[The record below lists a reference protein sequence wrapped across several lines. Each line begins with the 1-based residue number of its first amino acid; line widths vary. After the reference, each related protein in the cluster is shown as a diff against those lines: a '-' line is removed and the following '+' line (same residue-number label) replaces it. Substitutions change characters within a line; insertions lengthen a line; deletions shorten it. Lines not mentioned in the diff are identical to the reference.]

1 MPIKVDLER
10 VFWGFLF
17 FAVGILLL
25 LLSFFVFMVS
35 LVFPFDLHLLTNY
48 LLPIA
53 VLLVL
58 TEIGLFLS
66 GASIFRLFGFMRS
79 TERQKVS

>member
-1 MPIKVDLER
+1 LPIKVDLER

-25 LLSFFVFMVS
+25 LLSFFVFLIS

-58 TEIGLFLS
+58 AGIGLFLS
-66 GASIFRLFGFMRS
+66 GASIFRLFGFMRGS
-79 TERQKVS
+79 EKQKVT